1 MTTAD
6 DERKMDVTAAI
17 VQFLIT
23 AAVIIGAGTVLTR
36 CADAIA
42 DLTKMGRLLVGS
54 ILLAGATSL
63 PELTVDI
70 NAVRLGMPDLAVGDL
85 VGSSLFN
92 LLILA
97 IIDMTHRS
105 RGYMLSRLAAAHA
118 LSGTASI
125 ALAGAAAT
133 FILVSHRFPEL
144 AVGPVGFGSLVVATI
159 YLFTVRLVFVDQ
171 SISARQPDTHGGEV
185 LVPAGRLTLSKAVV
199 GFVLSA
205 AVIVFAGPF
214 MAEAAGT
221 LAELSGLGK
230 TFVGS
235 TLVAFSTSL
244 PELVATL
251 TAVRMGAFD
260 LAIGNIYGSNAFNML
275 LLMPLDIACPG
286 SLLSI
291 VSETHAITC
300 LCTVL
305 ITSVAVMGQLYHAE
319 KRIKFIEPD
328 AVLIILLV
336 ITSLMLIYWLR

>member
-1 MTTAD
+1 MNEVATA
-6 DERKMDVTAAI
+6 I
-17 VQFLIT
+17 IQFLIT
-23 AAVIIGAGTVLTR
+23 AAVIIGAGTILTR

-97 IIDMTHRS
+97 VIDMTHRS
-105 RGYMLSRLAAAHA
+105 RGHMLSRLAAAHA
-118 LSGTASI
+118 LSGAASV
-125 ALAGAAAT
+125 ALAGAAAAS
-133 FILVSHRFPEL
+133 ILLSHRLPQL
-144 AVGPVGFGSLVVATI
+144 SVGGVGIGSLVIALI

-171 SISARQPDTHGGEV
+171 TISAKQTESHGSEV
-185 LVPAGRLTLSKAVV
+185 LVPAGGLSLWKAIV
-199 GFVLSA
+199 GFVVSA
-205 AVIVFAGPF
+205 GVIVFAGPF

-260 LAIGNIYGSNAFNML
+260 LAIGNIFGSNAFNMML
-275 LLMPLDIACPG
+275 LLPLDMAFSG
-286 SLLSI
+286 SLLAV

-328 AVLIILLV
+328 AVLVILMVILSLV
-336 ITSLMLIYWLR
+336 LIFWLR

>member
-1 MTTAD
+1 MTI
-6 DERKMDVTAAI
+6 AI
-17 VQFLIT
+17 LQFLVT
-23 AAVIIGAGTVLTR
+23 AAVIIAAGTVLTR

-97 IIDMTHRS
+97 IIDMTHRA
-105 RGYMLSRLAAAHA
+105 RGYMLSRMAAAHA
-118 LSGTASI
+118 LSGAASVV
-125 ALAGAAAT
+125 LAGAAAT
-133 FILVSHRFPEL
+133 FILVSHRFPEFS
-144 AVGPVGFGSLVVATI
+144 VGGVGIGSLVIATI
-159 YLFTVRLVFVDQ
+159 YLFAVRLVFLDQ
-171 SISARQPDTHGGEV
+171 TISAKQPESHGKDV
-185 LVPAGRLTLSKAVV
+185 LVPAGHLSLPTAII

-221 LAELSGLGK
+221 LADLSGLGK

-244 PELVATL
+244 PELVATI

-260 LAIGNIYGSNAFNML
+260 LAIGNIYGSNAFNMML
-275 LLMPLDIACPG
+275 LLPLDIASPG
-286 SLLSI
+286 SLLAV

-300 LCTVL
+300 LCTVM

-319 KRIKFIEPD
+319 KRIRFIEPD
-328 AVLIILLV
+328 ALLVILLV
-336 ITSLMLIYWLR
+336 ILSLMLIYWLR